1 MICMNHTFYVHTY
14 SMQVHYLLSIF
25 LCKHDSPFSHYHNR
39 PKTDTCKT
47 CDALKIQCEAET
59 DEVAAS
65 RLKAQLGLRHRK
77 AERTYQQLREDTALA
92 QSSDDIVT
100 TNANINSERCV
111 LQTSTVGIQPRCAQ
125 LRYWR
130 WLHAHVGREYCLTW
144 LTRSDLLHSHLI
156 AYSDSCGGQ
165 NRNINMVCFWD
176 VYCGKFRIS
185 FHGN

>member
-1 MICMNHTFYVHTY
+1 MTGSIGGSSMKNIIYVLEGKYDMHESYILCTY

-92 QSSDDIVT
+92 QSSDDIET
-100 TNANINSERCV
+100 LTFDLQQSLPTPTLTANVVFYKRQLWVYNLGV
-111 LQTSTVGIQPRCAQ
+111 HNCATGGGYMHMWDESIASRGSQ
-125 LRYWR
+125 E
-130 WLHAHVGREYCLTW
+130 VISCILT
-144 LTRSDLLHSHLI
+144 
-156 AYSDSCGGQ
+156 
-165 NRNINMVCFWD
+165 
-176 VYCGKFRIS
+176 
-185 FHGN
+185 